1 MNDFQIYEEGRKEK
15 RSKQCIIGKVLG
27 LFAFKDFGK
36 TTTTKKQCDINN
48 VVHSH
53 PFDKHYHDM
62 SRKGKRAYKRWLDK
76 NNMWDGAI
84 VIENL
89 EKSKK
94 LFYE

>member
-1 MNDFQIYEEGRKEK
+1 MLSLRKYRIMRK
-15 RSKQCIIGKVLG
+15 ILD

-36 TTTTKKQCDINN
+36 TTTTKKQCNINN
-48 VVHSH
+48 VVRSH

-62 SRKGKRAYKRWLDK
+62 SRKEKRAYKKWLYK

-89 EKSKK
+89 ERDRK
-94 LFYE
+94 LFYEE